1 MTKILDIQESI
12 IAANGNVA
20 LAKELFSMLIDD
32 LKIRLQQIETSLQSN
47 NMDTLKEHIH
57 KLYGATAYC
66 KVPKL
71 RQCTAI
77 LDGELKQN
85 NYTQINQLTDNV
97 IKEIN
102 NILSAGPDLIKKD
115 WGISE

>member
-20 LAKELFSMLIDD
+20 LAKELFTMLIDD
-32 LKIRLQQIETSLQSN
+32 LKIRLQQIETSVQSN
-47 NMDTLKEHIH
+47 NMETLKEHIH

-71 RQCTAI
+71 RKCTAI
-77 LDGELKQN
+77 LDGELKQKN
-85 NYTQINQLTDNV
+85 CTQINQLADDV

-102 NILSAGPDLIKKD
+102 NILSDGPDLIEQD
-115 WGISE
+115 WETSE